1 MKLKKSN
8 ASSNIVYEGLKAEIL
23 SLRLAPG
30 SSISETDIASKFN
43 VSRTPVRDAVKG
55 LSNEGLL
62 EVKGDD
68 QSFRMIP
75 MVQQHV
81 NGCIEAKFRMFF
93 MSVK

>member
-43 VSRTPVRDAVKG
+43 VSRTPGA
-55 LSNEGLL
+55 
-62 EVKGDD
+62 
-68 QSFRMIP
+68 
-75 MVQQHV
+75 
-81 NGCIEAKFRMFF
+81 
-93 MSVK
+93 